1 MIHYS
6 CDCCKRSID
15 PQDELRYVVRME
27 AFVAMDPTG
36 DDDEADR
43 DHLEEVQ
50 DILQRLEEEDCE
62 QMSRDVYREMRYDL
76 CSACH
81 KRFVADPLGR
91 QMAMHFDFSEN

>member
-15 PQDELRYVVRME
+15 TQDELRYVVRME
-27 AFVAMDPTG
+27 AYVAMDPAG
-36 DDDEADR
+36 EDDEADR

-76 CSACH
+76 CSECH
-81 KRFVADPLGR
+81 KKFVADPLGR
-91 QMAMHFDFSEN
+91 SMAMSFEFSEN